1 MSLWRQ
7 SLEVSRVDLLVERRV
22 GDIYRI
28 VLPFAVV
35 AMMIFSLA
43 LPSSVTDIGDVGVAV
58 FWAVAILYGMQV
70 ALRTSLTETQQ
81 RRDTVMLLG
90 LDPAARFAG
99 RSMAAFVLL
108 SAFMGILLVAMIL
121 LFSPELPR
129 GWLIATLGAILLASA
144 GLAMLAV
151 LAGEVSAG
159 LRNRSTLAP
168 LIIAPLVVPLVIGA
182 SQVLES
188 IARGDGILVWIL
200 LLITADLALLTVG
213 VGLAKPLEEASR

>member
-7 SLEVSRVDLLVERRV
+7 SLEVSRVDLLVERRL
-22 GDIYRI
+22 GDTYRI